1 MIDLVG
7 NQEHDNGYRNDNCI
21 VESDLSGQEERGR
34 GKAKGR
40 PGAMRGRPDRCRIRD
55 VICAGPPRIAWQ
67 LARIRF

>member
-7 NQEHDNGYRNDNCI
+7 NQEHDNGDRNDNCI
-21 VESDLSGQEERGR
+21 VESDLPGQEERGR
-34 GKAKGR
+34 GKAKGC

-67 LARIRF
+67 LACIRF